1 MLRQETVKTPFL
13 GVVVSVRGSV
23 VDVRFDEHL
32 PPIYSVLL
40 AGPEKQIVI
49 EVLAQQDAHHVRG
62 IALTPTQGL
71 ARGMAVE
78 DTGGPLKAPVGKAVL
93 SRMFDVFGNTIDRE
107 AALSDVEWRSV
118 HRAPPSLARRS
129 TKSEVFETGIKVI
142 DVLVPLERGGKAGLF
157 GGAGVGK
164 TVLLTEMIHN
174 MIGHHEGISIFCG
187 IGERCREGEELYDA
201 MKEAGVL
208 PNMVMVFGQMN
219 EPPGARFR
227 VGHAA
232 LTMAEYFRD
241 DEHRD
246 VLLLVDN
253 IFRFIQA
260 GMEVSGLMGQMPSR
274 LGYQPT
280 MGTELSGLEE
290 RIANT
295 DTGAITSIQAVYVP
309 ADDFTDPAAVHTFSH
324 LSASIVLSRKRAS
337 EGLFPAIDP
346 LQSSSKMATP
356 GIVGERHYGLA
367 QEIRRTLAQYAELK
381 DIIAMLGL
389 EQLSPDDRNVVVR
402 ARRLE
407 RFLTQPFFTTEQFTG
422 LKGKL
427 VSLKDA
433 LDGCER
439 ILRDEFKDYPES
451 ALYMIGTIDEAKAKA
466 KPVPPAAPAKPES
479 TAAKPGLKDA
489 AGLRAKAT
497 IRAAAECRGETSTQ
511 ARTCGRHPM
520 NLKVLLP
527 FQIFA
532 EKTGVSRIVAE
543 TREGSFGLL
552 PHRLDC
558 VAALAPGILT
568 YETTSD
574 GEVFVAVDEG
584 VLVKTGPDVLVSVR
598 RALGGTDLGQLREAV
613 EREFLTLDEHE
624 QSVRSVLAKMEG
636 DLIRRMAS
644 LHND

>member
-1 MLRQETVKTPFL
+1 MESKTSLSNL

-23 VDVRFDEHL
+23 VDIRFDEHL
-32 PPIYSVLL
+32 PPIYSVLR
-40 AGPEKQIVI
+40 AGDEGRIVI
-49 EVLAQQDAHHVRG
+49 EVLAQRDARHVRG

-71 ARGMAVE
+71 ARGMAVA
-78 DTGGPLKAPVGKAVL
+78 DTGGPLKAPVGRGVL
-93 SRMFDVFGNTIDRE
+93 SRMFDVFGNAIDRQQ
-107 AALSDVEWRSV
+107 APSDVQWRSV
-118 HRAPPSLARRS
+118 HQAPPPLARRS
-129 TKSEVFETGIKVI
+129 TKSEIFETGIKVI

-174 MIGHHEGISIFCG
+174 MIGHHAGVSIFCG
-187 IGERCREGEELYDA
+187 IGERCREGEELYRA

-208 PNMVMVFGQMN
+208 PNMVMIFGQMN
-219 EPPGARFR
+219 EPPGSRFR

-246 VLLLVDN
+246 VLLLIDN

-280 MGTELSGLEE
+280 MGTELAGLEE

-356 GIVGERHYGLA
+356 GIVGERHYALA
-367 QEIRRTLAQYAELK
+367 QEIRRTLAQYGELK

-389 EQLSPDDRNVVVR
+389 EQLSPEDRNVVVR

-422 LKGKL
+422 LAGKL

-451 ALYMIGTIDEAKAKA
+451 TLYMIGTIGEVKG
-466 KPVPPAAPAKPES
+466 KPKTVQPAAPAKPGSKTEAKADPKPAAES
-479 TAAKPGLKDA
+479 Q
-489 AGLRAKAT
+489 AKAT
-497 IRAAAECRGETSTQ
+497 PEPHPKPEANPKPKVEHAADA
-511 ARTCGRHPM
+511 H
-520 NLKVLLP
+520 
-527 FQIFA
+527 
-532 EKTGVSRIVAE
+532 
-543 TREGSFGLL
+543 
-552 PHRLDC
+552 
-558 VAALAPGILT
+558 
-568 YETTSD
+568 
-574 GEVFVAVDEG
+574 
-584 VLVKTGPDVLVSVR
+584 
-598 RALGGTDLGQLREAV
+598 
-613 EREFLTLDEHE
+613 
-624 QSVRSVLAKMEG
+624 
-636 DLIRRMAS
+636 AS
-644 LHND
+644 

>member
-1 MLRQETVKTPFL
+1 METSPIGVTQFEQHPPTKSDSYDENYAIVRLAESIGSSIKMEYEATRANL
-13 GVVVSVRGSV
+13 GKVVSIRGSV
-23 VDVRFDEHL
+23 VDVRFDDHL
-32 PPIYSVLL
+32 PAIYSVLRT
-40 AGPEKQIVI
+40 GPDQKIII
-49 EVLAQQDAHHVRG
+49 EVLAQRDAHLVRG

-71 ARGMAVE
+71 ARGMPVE
-78 DTGGPLKAPVGKAVL
+78 DTGGPLSVPVGTAIL
-93 SRMFDVFGNTIDRE
+93 SRMFDVFGNTIDRGT
-107 AALSDVEWRSV
+107 ALPDLELRSV
-118 HRAPPSLARRS
+118 HRAPPSISRRL

-142 DVLVPLERGGKAGLF
+142 DVLLPLERGGKAGLF

-174 MIGHHEGISIFCG
+174 MIGHHEGVSIFCG

-201 MKEAGVL
+201 MKQAGVL
-208 PNMVMVFGQMN
+208 SKMVMLFGQMN

-295 DTGAITSIQAVYVP
+295 DAGAITSIQAVYVP

-324 LSASIVLSRKRAS
+324 LSASIVLSRERAS

-356 GIVGERHYGLA
+356 GIVGDRHYSLA

-381 DIIAMLGL
+381 DIIAMLGM
-389 EQLSPDDRNVVVR
+389 EQLSPGDRNIVVR

-427 VSLKDA
+427 VSLEDA

-439 ILRDEFKDYPES
+439 ILNDEFNDYPES
-451 ALYMIGTIDEAKAKA
+451 ALYMIGAINEVKAKA
-466 KPVPPAAPAKPES
+466 KPVAPTIKSDTKSRGPLEH
-479 TAAKPGLKDA
+479 
-489 AGLRAKAT
+489 AG
-497 IRAAAECRGETSTQ
+497 
-511 ARTCGRHPM
+511 
-520 NLKVLLP
+520 
-527 FQIFA
+527 
-532 EKTGVSRIVAE
+532 
-543 TREGSFGLL
+543 
-552 PHRLDC
+552 
-558 VAALAPGILT
+558 
-568 YETTSD
+568 D
-574 GEVFVAVDEG
+574 GNE
-584 VLVKTGPDVLVSVR
+584 P
-598 RALGGTDLGQLREAV
+598 
-613 EREFLTLDEHE
+613 
-624 QSVRSVLAKMEG
+624 
-636 DLIRRMAS
+636 
-644 LHND
+644 